1 MTWSWLDVA
10 FPWIGAAAALILLLL
25 LFGSRFL
32 QRDPSL
38 PRWRDVVWLAWLAD
52 AVYLLHNVEE
62 YGVDLLGN
70 THAFPNALCATLK
83 LPPYPACPI
92 PPPFFLAVNLS
103 LFWVVGP
110 VAALLS
116 RRHPLVGLS
125 LYSVISINML
135 AHIASIV
142 TSGHIYNP
150 GLFTALVLFLP
161 LSIWIARACF
171 GRGLLPYSALG
182 LLVICGVFLHVVLAS
197 SVKLVTK
204 GLISSTAAE
213 ATQIVNAGLLLFVT
227 WLGERW
233 LVSTP
238 PRIDSSSLSS
248 ASR

>member
-10 FPWIGAAAALILLLL
+10 FPWIGGAAAFMLLLL
-25 LFGSRFL
+25 LFGSRLL
-32 QRDPSL
+32 QRDPGL
-38 PRWRDVVWLAWLAD
+38 ARWHDLVWLSWLAD

-62 YGVDLLGN
+62 YGIDLLGN
-70 THAFPNALCATLK
+70 AHAFPDSLCATLK
-83 LPPYPACPI
+83 LPPYPACPV

-103 LFWVVGP
+103 LFWIVGP
-110 VAALLS
+110 AAALLS

-135 AHIASIV
+135 VHIASSV
-142 TSGHIYNP
+142 TSGHVYNP

-171 GRGLLPYSALG
+171 GQGLLPYSALG
-182 LLVICGVFLHVVLAS
+182 LLLILGVFLHLILAGS
-197 SVKLVTK
+197 IKLVAK
-204 GLISSTAAE
+204 GLIGATAAE
-213 ATQIVNAGLLLFVT
+213 ATQIANAGLLLLVT
-227 WLGERW
+227 WIGERR

-238 PRIDSSSLSS
+238 PRTDSPSLSS

>member
-1 MTWSWLDVA
+1 MTWSWLDVS
-10 FPWIGAAAALILLLL
+10 FPWIGGVAALVLLLL
-25 LFGSRFL
+25 LFGTRLL
-32 QRDPSL
+32 QRDRGL
-38 PRWRDVVWLAWLAD
+38 PRWHDLVWLSWLAD

-62 YGVDLLGN
+62 YGIDLLGN
-70 THAFPNALCATLK
+70 THAFPGSLCVTLK

-116 RRHPLVGLS
+116 RRYPLVGLS
-125 LYSVISINML
+125 LYSVISSNML
-135 AHIASIV
+135 VHVASIV

-171 GRGLLPYSALG
+171 GPGLLPYRSLG
-182 LLVICGVFLHVVLAS
+182 LLLIWGVFMHLILAG
-197 SVKLVTK
+197 SVKLVSK
-204 GLISSTAAE
+204 GLIGATAVE
-213 ATQIVNAGLLLFVT
+213 ATQIANAGLLLLVT
-227 WLGERW
+227 WLAERW

-238 PRIDSSSLSS
+238 PRTDSPSLSS
-248 ASR
+248 AGR

>member
-1 MTWSWLDVA
+1 MTWSWLDIA
-10 FPWIGAAAALILLLL
+10 FPWIGGAAALVLLLL
-25 LFGSRFL
+25 LFGSRLL
-32 QRDPSL
+32 QSNPNL
-38 PRWRDVVWLAWLAD
+38 PRWHDVVWLSWMAD

-62 YGVDLLGN
+62 YGVDLLGKA
-70 THAFPNALCATLK
+70 HAFPDSLCATLN
-83 LPPYPACPI
+83 LPLYPACPI

-116 RRHPLVGLS
+116 RRYPLVGLS

-142 TSGHIYNP
+142 TSGRIYNP

-161 LSIWIARACF
+161 LSIWVARTCF

-182 LLVICGVFLHVVLAS
+182 LLVFCGVFLHVILAA
-197 SVKLVTK
+197 SVKLFVK
-204 GLISSTAAE
+204 GVISPTTLEAA
-213 ATQIVNAGLLLFVT
+213 QIVNTGLLLLVA

-233 LVSTP
+233 LVTTP

>member
-1 MTWSWLDVA
+1 MTWSWLDIA
-10 FPWIGAAAALILLLL
+10 FPWIGGAAALVLLLL
-25 LFGSRFL
+25 LFGSRLL
-32 QRDPSL
+32 QSDPNL
-38 PRWRDVVWLAWLAD
+38 PRWHDLVWLSWLAD

-62 YGVDLLGN
+62 YGVDLLGH
-70 THAFPNALCATLK
+70 THAFPNSLCATLK

-116 RRHPLVGLS
+116 RRHPLAGLS

-135 AHIASIV
+135 VHVASIV

-161 LSIWIARACF
+161 LSIWIARASF

-182 LLVICGVFLHVVLAS
+182 LLLIWGVFMHLILAAS
-197 SVKLVTK
+197 AKLVTR
-204 GLISSTAAE
+204 GLIGSTAAE

-233 LVSTP
+233 LVTTP
-238 PRIDSSSLSS
+238 RRIDSSSLSS